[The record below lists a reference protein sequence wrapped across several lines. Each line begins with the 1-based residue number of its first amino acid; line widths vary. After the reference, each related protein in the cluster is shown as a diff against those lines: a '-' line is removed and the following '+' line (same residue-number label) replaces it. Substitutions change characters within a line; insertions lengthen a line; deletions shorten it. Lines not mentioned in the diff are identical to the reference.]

1 MNTYS
6 SKNKFS
12 IIQMHSRDSIHICW
26 LSPLPGAHLEP
37 TDKTALWLCA
47 PSLVSAK
54 CLHQP
59 APFRSMPPSKRPRSR
74 LVTFPGASSLG
85 QPLPAPSTAH
95 SAPPLPGSAAASA
108 SALPEHAVLLC
119 GCLLTLGWPEPHCEP
134 PQNSKYLILSPAQ
147 LDRPRVWTLSKHS

>member
-1 MNTYS
+1 MNTYSS

-74 LVTFPGASSLG
+74 LVTFPGA
-85 QPLPAPSTAH
+85 TA
-95 SAPPLPGSAAASA
+95 PGSLHSPLRPTPPWLRSSVCICSPRTRSAALWMSLDPSVARTTLWAPTEQQVSNTLPSSA
-108 SALPEHAVLLC
+108 RSAK
-119 GCLLTLGWPEPHCEP
+119 G
-134 PQNSKYLILSPAQ
+134 
-147 LDRPRVWTLSKHS
+147 LDT